1 MKKALLLLL
10 LLLIP
15 NVSADCSIKDI
26 GDCLTENLYDFMQD
40 IINAPIKPLVSAFE
54 SLLSWNIDLS
64 SFATLW
70 SIIVYVLSFFY
81 IFSFLFAAVQFLTSS
96 NDAHRR
102 TQAKESLKNALL
114 MLVLVQSSY
123 WLYSLLIEASSAL
136 TQGMLN
142 LLSDRFFLPVE
153 LSRSFGSNL
162 LYTSLYVAALCVT
175 VIFLLIRFFL
185 VAIGMILFPI
195 GIFLYFIQPL
205 REYGKSIIYFFS
217 TLIFVPF
224 FLTIVFLVGDKLIS
238 STLLGEF
245 KPLVLIAMLVIV
257 NLTMLYVTIGALLKA
272 FMSSTSLIR
281 KTASTVRAVKYF
293 L

>member
-1 MKKALLLLL
+1 
-10 LLLIP
+10 
-15 NVSADCSIKDI
+15 
-26 GDCLTENLYDFMQD
+26 
-40 IINAPIKPLVSAFE
+40 
-54 SLLSWNIDLS
+54 
-64 SFATLW
+64 
-70 SIIVYVLSFFY
+70 
-81 IFSFLFAAVQFLTSS
+81 
-96 NDAHRR
+96 
-102 TQAKESLKNALL
+102 
-114 MLVLVQSSY
+114 
-123 WLYSLLIEASSAL
+123 
-136 TQGMLN
+136 MLN

-238 STLLGEF
+238 STVLGDF

-281 KTASTVRAVKYF
+281 QTASTVRTVKYF